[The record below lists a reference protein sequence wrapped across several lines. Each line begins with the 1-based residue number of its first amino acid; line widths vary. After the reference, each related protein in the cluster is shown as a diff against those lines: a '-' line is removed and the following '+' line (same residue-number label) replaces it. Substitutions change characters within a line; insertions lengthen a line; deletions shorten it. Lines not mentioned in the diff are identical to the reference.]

1 MEYRNLGRTD
11 LKVSLICLGSMNWG
25 SNNTEAEGHR
35 QMDYAL
41 DRGVN
46 FIDTAEMY
54 AVPPSAEH
62 YGNSERVIGTWLKAR
77 SNRDKVIIATKVAGP
92 DERLDFIRDGKPRLN
107 RWHMERAL
115 DDSLKRLQTDYVDLY
130 QLHWPDRDTNTF
142 GQLGYRHP
150 EADDSVPIEE
160 TLQVL
165 ADMVR
170 WGKVRHIGVS
180 NETPWGT
187 MRFLHLAETMG
198 LPRIVTNQNPYSL
211 LNRSFE
217 AGCAEIAMREQ
228 VGLFAYA
235 PMAAGALS
243 GKYLW
248 GARPAG
254 ARMTTYPKNTR
265 YLGPPNAEPATRAY
279 VELAREHGI
288 DPGLMAL
295 AFVARQPFVTSSI
308 IGASSMA
315 QLEADMGCLGVAL
328 SDDLLKS
335 LEDIHQRY
343 TYPCP

>member
-1 MEYRNLGRTD
+1 MEYRNFGRTD

-243 GKYLW
+243 GKYLG

-315 QLEADMGCLGVAL
+315 QLEADMGCLEVAL

>member
-41 DRGVN
+41 DRAVN

-170 WGKVRHIGVS
+170 SGKVRHIGVS

-187 MRFLHLAETMG
+187 MRFLHLAETMS

-243 GKYLW
+243 GKYLG

-265 YLGPPNAEPATRAY
+265 YLGPPNAEPATRTY
-279 VELAREHGI
+279 VELARKHGI

-315 QLEADMGCLGVAL
+315 QLEADMGCLEVAL

>member
-35 QMDYAL
+35 QMDYVL

-54 AVPPSAEH
+54 AVPPSREH

-77 SNRDKVIIATKVAGP
+77 GNRDKVVIATKVAGP

-115 DDSLKRLQTDYVDLY
+115 DESLKRLQTDYVDLY

-142 GQLGYRHP
+142 GQLGYQHP
-150 EADDSVPIEE
+150 ETDDSVPIEE

-165 ADMVR
+165 GDMVKA
-170 WGKVRHIGVS
+170 GKVRHIGVS

-217 AGCAEIAMREQ
+217 TGCAEIAMREQ

-243 GKYLW
+243 GKYLG
-248 GARPAG
+248 GARPEG
-254 ARMTTYPKNTR
+254 ARMTMYPKNSR

-315 QLEADMGCLGVAL
+315 QLEADMGCLDVTL
-328 SDDLLKS
+328 SAELLAG
-335 LEDIHQRY
+335 LEDIHKRY

>member
-1 MEYRNLGRTD
+1 MEFRRLGRTD

-35 QMDYAL
+35 QMDLAL

-54 AVPPSAEH
+54 SVPPSREH

-77 SNRDKVIIATKVAGP
+77 GNRDKVVIATKVAGP
-92 DERLDFIRDGKPRLN
+92 DERLDFIRDGKPKLN
-107 RWHMERAL
+107 RWHIEQAI
-115 DDSLKRLQTDYVDLY
+115 DASLQRLQTDYVDLY
-130 QLHWPDRDTNTF
+130 QLHWPDRETNTF
-142 GQLGYRHP
+142 GQLGYSHP

-160 TLQVL
+160 TLAVL
-165 ADMVR
+165 GDLVAA
-170 WGKVRHIGVS
+170 GKVRHIGVS

-243 GKYLW
+243 GKYLD
-248 GARPAG
+248 GARPPG
-254 ARMTTYPKNTR
+254 ARMTRYPGNTR
-265 YLGPPNAEPATRAY
+265 YLAPPNAEPATRAY
-279 VELAREHGI
+279 VELAREHGL

-295 AFVARQPFVTSSI
+295 AFVARQPFLTSSI
-308 IGASSMA
+308 IGASSME
-315 QLEADMGCLGVAL
+315 QLAADLGCLDVTL
-328 SDDLLKS
+328 SDELLSAIEELNK
-335 LEDIHQRY
+335 RF

>member
-77 SNRDKVIIATKVAGP
+77 GRRDRVVIATKVAGP

-107 RWHMERAL
+107 RRHMEQAL

-165 ADMVR
+165 GDMVQS
-170 WGKVRHIGVS
+170 GKVRHVGVS

-243 GKYLW
+243 GKYLG

-265 YLGPPNAEPATRAY
+265 YLGTPNAEPATRAY

-315 QLEADMGCLGVAL
+315 QLEADMGCLEVAL
-328 SDDLLKS
+328 SDDLLKC

>member
-1 MEYRNLGRTD
+1 MEYRNLGRSD

-35 QMDYAL
+35 QMDYVL
-41 DRGVN
+41 DHGVN

-77 SNRDKVIIATKVAGP
+77 GNRDKVVIATKVAGP
-92 DERLDFIRDGKPRLN
+92 DDRLDFIRDGHPRLN
-107 RWHMERAL
+107 RRHMEQAL
-115 DDSLKRLQTDYVDLY
+115 EESLKRLQTDYVDLY

-142 GQLGYRHP
+142 GQLGYQHP
-150 EADDSVPIEE
+150 ETDDSVPIEE

-165 ADMVR
+165 GDMVKA
-170 WGKVRHIGVS
+170 GKVRHIGVS

-243 GKYLW
+243 GKYLG
-248 GARPAG
+248 GARPEG
-254 ARMTTYPKNTR
+254 ARMTMYPKNLR
-265 YLGPPNAEPATRAY
+265 RGPTSIWRASTASIPA
-279 VELAREHGI
+279 
-288 DPGLMAL
+288 
-295 AFVARQPFVTSSI
+295 
-308 IGASSMA
+308 
-315 QLEADMGCLGVAL
+315 
-328 SDDLLKS
+328 
-335 LEDIHQRY
+335 
-343 TYPCP
+343 